1 MAQPGTHASP
11 PARRAGQAHAPTF
24 LPITLAGWQLRQTW
38 RLLLVIGAGVIAA
51 VIIICAVPLY
61 SQISETAELQGTLS
75 ANSTTN
81 GSLLVQGS
89 ALKIFQPFLQKDQN
103 SLTHDFDSRFG
114 SFLQP
119 GVQFSAELDDQTV
132 FSQSVKPIN
141 GKKQVIYKETANLLD
156 LVGETMSQAKPHIEL
171 LQGRLPQN
179 NSNAVEIDV
188 TAAAAKSL
196 DLKPG
201 SSIYIQLPFDV
212 QAGQRAVAPYIDLLV
227 AGIFKADGSTFWQ
240 GQSFGCSQASLNGQL
255 CSVLVSNEGFL
266 STIQQMSFAV
276 SQQVSP
282 TVSFLNQKNIVFLE
296 DPVSLNW
303 YYNLAIARITVNN
316 FPALENDLGNIATDV
331 QRFTD
336 YPFVNQVA
344 FNDPISGVLD
354 QYANRNTVVQ
364 IPIVS
369 LSLLVVGLTLFF
381 VITMTDIV
389 VDRQSDAIAVLRSR
403 GASRLQIF
411 SALFVQSVGI
421 CLLALVAG
429 PLVAILV
436 VPLFS
441 LATLPH
447 ADTVAVS
454 AITSDLPGTIQAILI
469 PTLVTVG
476 VALLA
481 MALAVGGAVQRGILA
496 LRREAARSTHR
507 PLWQRLN
514 VDVVAAIIALIGFG
528 FSVYEASPG
537 VLDERVRVLVLP
549 PLTLAGVVF
558 LLLGL
563 SLLLLRAFPLIL
575 RGGSK
580 LTQRNR
586 GAAPMLA
593 VAQMA
598 RAPRQSLRMTMLL
611 AFSIAFAIFALVF
624 NASQTQR
631 ILDVANY
638 EVGADFSGQISSGS
652 GPVTSATYQRLPG
665 VLSASIG
672 YTSFP
677 TVQEG
682 VQTTT
687 VQLLAVDAHT
697 FANTVIWTSQD
708 STQPIAPLMQ
718 QLVAQRASAIKTIT
732 IPAIVDS
739 AAWESLHLV
748 PGAIFQITDTNGT
761 VNCKAI
767 AEVQRIPTV
776 NDSTL
781 ATGTSDFSAAGGV
794 LLDYQSFA
802 AVVQKVNGS
811 PVTPNNAWLKT
822 SSDPRLLA
830 QARAALASGTFALSG
845 LNDRRAIIANLQ
857 NDPLYLDLTGLL
869 VIGTVIAILLALVGN
884 LIASWLSVRGRLTSF
899 AVLRALG
906 TTPGQLAGIFTWE
919 QGIIYATALLLGV
932 VFGILLSA
940 LALPSMVFT
949 NIAVSGFSGSISNG
963 QYYVLQTIPPIRI
976 VIPPSLWIVFALIV
990 AICMVAL
997 AMMVRVVARPSVSQT
1012 LRLNED

>member
-1 MAQPGTHASP
+1 MAQSRFA
-11 PARRAGQAHAPTF
+11 F

-38 RLLLVIGAGVIAA
+38 RLLLVIGAGVVAA

-61 SQISETAELQGTLS
+61 SQISETAELQSALS
-75 ANSTTN
+75 ANPAN
-81 GSLLVQGS
+81 ASLLVQAS
-89 ALKIFQPFLQKDQN
+89 AQKIYQPYIQQAQLKI
-103 SLTHDFDSRFG
+103 TGDFDDKLG

-119 GVQFSAELDDQTV
+119 GAQFSAELDDQSIAYP
-132 FSQSVKPIN
+132 SQKRVN
-141 GKKQVIYKETANLLD
+141 GKEVTTYVNSSNLFN
-156 LVGETMSQAKPHIEL
+156 LVGETMAQAKPHIDL
-171 LQGRLPQN
+171 IAGSLPESN
-179 NSNAVEIDV
+179 NNAVEIAI
-188 TAAAAKSL
+188 TPAMAKSL

-201 SSIYIQLPFDV
+201 SLMAIQVPYDV
-212 QAGQRAVAPYIDLLV
+212 TAGERAVAPYIDLIV
-227 AGIFKADGSTFWQ
+227 VGIFKPDNSAFWQ
-240 GQSFGCSQASLNGQL
+240 GQSFACSLQGKVGQL
-255 CSVLVSNEGFL
+255 CTVLVDNDGFL
-266 STIQQMSFAV
+266 STIQQISFTV

-282 TVSFLNQKNIVFLE
+282 SFSFLSDKNTVYLENQI
-296 DPVSLNW
+296 SLNW
-303 YYNLAIARITVNN
+303 YYALNVNRITVNN
-316 FPALENDLGNIATDV
+316 FPTLEYDLGNIGADSTSYNDGPYV
-331 QRFTD
+331 MQAA
-336 YPFVNQVA
+336 V
-344 FNDPISGVLD
+344 NDPISGVLD
-354 QYANRNTVVQ
+354 QFANRNAVVQ

-403 GASRLQIF
+403 GASRWQIF

-429 PLVAILV
+429 PLVAIVV

-447 ADTVAVS
+447 ADISAVTVIAGN
-454 AITSDLPGTIQAILI
+454 LPGAIQAIII

-496 LRREAARSTHR
+496 LRREAARSMHR
-507 PLWQRLN
+507 PLWQRVN
-514 VDVVAAIIALIGFG
+514 ADVVAAIIALAGFA

-575 RGGSK
+575 RGGSR

-586 GAAPMLA
+586 GATPMLA

-611 AFSIAFAIFALVF
+611 AFSIAFAIFAIVF

-638 EVGADFSGQISSGS
+638 EVGADFSGQIASSS
-652 GPVTSATYQRLPG
+652 GPVTSATYERLPG

-677 TVQEG
+677 TVTQG
-682 VQTTT
+682 SNPSVS
-687 VQLLAVDAHT
+687 VQLLAVDANT
-697 FANTVIWTSQD
+697 FANTVIWSAQD
-708 STQPIAPLMQ
+708 STQPIAALMQ
-718 QLVAQRASAIKTIT
+718 RLVAARASAKQSLVV
-732 IPAIVDS
+732 PAIVDS
-739 AAWESLHLV
+739 AAWTSLHLT
-748 PGAIFQITDTNGT
+748 PGAIFQISDVNGT

-776 NDSTL
+776 NDSAL
-781 ATGTSDFSAAGGV
+781 ASGTNEFSASGGV

-802 AVVQKVNGS
+802 AAALGANGS
-811 PVTPNNAWLKT
+811 PVSPSNVWLKT

-830 QARAALASGTFALSG
+830 QTRAALNGGTFALSD
-845 LNDRRAIIANLQ
+845 LNDRRAIISNLQ

-869 VIGTVIAILLALVGN
+869 VIGAVIAILLALVGN
-884 LIASWLSVRGRLTSF
+884 LIASWLSVRSRLTSF

-906 TTPGQLAGIFTWE
+906 TTPAQLASIFTWE
-919 QGIIYATALLLGV
+919 QGIVYATALILGV

-949 NIAVSGFSGSISNG
+949 NIAVSGFSGSIDSG
-963 QYYVLQTIPPIRI
+963 QYYILQTIPPIRI
-976 VIPPSLWIVFALIV
+976 VIPPTLWVVGAIIV
-990 AICMVAL
+990 AICIIAL
-997 AMMVRVVARPSVSQT
+997 IMMVRVVARPSVSQT

>member
-1 MAQPGTHASP
+1 
-11 PARRAGQAHAPTF
+11 

-38 RLLLVIGAGVIAA
+38 RLLLVIGAGVVAA

-61 SQISETAELQGTLS
+61 SQISETAELQDALN
-75 ANSTTN
+75 ANSATN
-81 GSLLVQGS
+81 ASLLVQAS
-89 ALKIFQPFLQKDQN
+89 TQKVFLPYIQQTQDKI
-103 SLTHDFDSRFG
+103 TRDFDQKFG

-119 GVQFSAELDDQTV
+119 GAQLSSELDDQTI
-132 FSQSVKPIN
+132 FLPSLKRIN
-141 GKKQVIYKETANLLD
+141 GKEQTVYKETSNLFD
-156 LVGETMSQAKPHIEL
+156 LVGETTSQAKPHINL
-171 LQGRLPQN
+171 IQGRLPQD
-179 NSNAVEIDV
+179 NSNAIEIAV
-188 TAAAAKSL
+188 TTTTAKAL
-196 DLKPG
+196 HLKPG
-201 SSIYIQLPFDV
+201 SLMAIQIPYDV
-212 QAGQRAVAPYIDLLV
+212 TQGQRAVAPYIDLLV
-227 AGIFKADGSTFWQ
+227 AGIFKPDGSAFWH
-240 GQSFGCSQASLNGQL
+240 GQSFGCSQAGLNGQL
-255 CSVLVSNEGFL
+255 CTVLVSNESFL
-266 STIQQMSFAV
+266 TTIQQMSFAV
-276 SQQVSP
+276 SEQVSP
-282 TVSFLNQKNIVFLE
+282 AFSYLSKGNVVTLE
-296 DPVSLNW
+296 APVSLNW
-303 YYNLAIARITVNN
+303 YYALDITRITVAN
-316 FPALENDLGNIATDV
+316 FPALENDLGNIAVDI
-331 QRFTD
+331 
-336 YPFVNQVA
+336 A
-344 FNDPISGVLD
+344 GFNNGPYIMQAALSDPVSGVLD
-354 QYANRNTVVQ
+354 QYANRNAVVQ

-403 GASRLQIF
+403 GASRWQIF

-421 CLLALVAG
+421 CLLALIAG
-429 PLVAILV
+429 PIVAILV

-447 ADTVAVS
+447 ADIGAVGVIS
-454 AITSDLPGTIQAILI
+454 SDLPGTIQAIVV

-514 VDVVAAIIALIGFG
+514 VDVVAALIALAGFA

-537 VLDERVRVLVLP
+537 VLDARVRALVLP

-611 AFSIAFAIFALVF
+611 AFSIAFAIFAIIF

-638 EVGADFSGQISSGS
+638 EVGADFSGQISSS
-652 GPVTSATYQRLPG
+652 SSPVTSATYKRLPG
-665 VLSASIG
+665 VLAASIG

-677 TVQEG
+677 TVTEG
-682 VQTTT
+682 AQTTS
-687 VQLLAVDAHT
+687 VQLLAVDANT
-697 FANTVIWTSQD
+697 FANTAIWTAQD
-708 STQPIAPLMQ
+708 STQPLAALMQ
-718 QLVAQRASAIKTIT
+718 QLAAQRASVKQSLV

-739 AAWESLHLV
+739 AAWTSLDLV
-748 PGAIFQITDTNGT
+748 PGAVFQMSDTSGT

-781 ATGTSDFSAAGGV
+781 ATGTSGFSAQGGV

-802 AVVQKVNGS
+802 IVALQANGA
-811 PVTPNNAWLKT
+811 PVTPSNVWLKT

-830 QARAALASGTFALSG
+830 QARNALTNGTYALTG
-845 LNDRRAIIANLQ
+845 LNDRRAIISNLQ

-869 VIGTVIAILLALVGN
+869 VIGAVIAILLALVGN
-884 LIASWLSVRGRLTSF
+884 LIASWLSVRSRLTSF

-906 TTPGQLAGIFTWE
+906 TTPSQLASIFSWE
-919 QGIIYATALLLGV
+919 QGIVYATALILGV

-940 LALPSMVFT
+940 LALPSLVFT
-949 NIAVSGFSGSISNG
+949 NIAVSGFSGSIDSG
-963 QYYVLQTIPPIRI
+963 QYYILQTIPPIRV
-976 VIPPSLWIVFALIV
+976 VIPPTLWIVFAIIV
-990 AICMVAL
+990 AICLVAL
-997 AMMVRVVARPSVSQT
+997 LMMVRVVARPSVSQT